1 MGIGEEDMQNR
12 WLEKAVG
19 ILARPGQF
27 VLDRIGYRYA
37 GSIDRYVDSCM
48 GTQQSQDDVRREVV
62 GAWLTLVV
70 VGMTVGTALVLFG
83 LEIEAIYVILLSTCL
98 PIVVLR
104 HFKNKREAIRKQITE
119 EMPQVLNLLVILL
132 DTGIPLSVALR
143 SVASEEYGNG
153 ELRKILHRSVE
164 AIDSGVPTTVVWRRF
179 SNECM
184 TADGAV
190 LGSLI
195 VRETTIGTHKVG
207 DSLRALC
214 ISAEQASRRETIR
227 AGEVAKAKLLIPQ
240 TLIFAGIVLLVG
252 YPALAVLG
260 GV

>member
-1 MGIGEEDMQNR
+1 MQNR
-12 WLEKAVG
+12 WIDRA
-19 ILARPGQF
+19 IRFLARPGRF
-27 VLDRIGYRYA
+27 VLGRIGYRY
-37 GSIDRYVDSCM
+37 GGIIDKYVDTCIGSHQ
-48 GTQQSQDDVRREVV
+48 GQNDVHRAVV

-70 VGMTVGTALVLFG
+70 VGMAMGTTLVIFG

-98 PIVVLR
+98 PILVLR
-104 HFKNKREAIRKQITE
+104 HFKNRWKALRKQITE

-143 SVASEEYGNG
+143 SVASEEYGTG
-153 ELRKILHRSVE
+153 ELRKILHRAVE
-164 AIDSGVPTTVVWRRF
+164 AVDSGVPTTVAWRRF
-179 SNECM
+179 ANECM
-184 TADGAV
+184 TEDGSV

-195 VRETTIGTHKVG
+195 VRETTIGTHRMG
-207 DSLRALC
+207 DSMRALC
-214 ISAEQASRRETIR
+214 ISAEQASRREIIR

-240 TLIFAGIVLLVG
+240 TLIFAGIILLVG